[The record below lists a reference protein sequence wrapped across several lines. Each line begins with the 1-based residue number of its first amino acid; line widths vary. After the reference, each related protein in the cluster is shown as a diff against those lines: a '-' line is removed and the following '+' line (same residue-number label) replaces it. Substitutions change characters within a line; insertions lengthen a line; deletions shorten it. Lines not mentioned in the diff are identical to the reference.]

1 MDTFTERA
9 AGIRLLLFDVDG
21 VLTDG
26 RVYVDLP
33 AALRALRPEGSADL
47 EWLDE
52 PNPPL
57 TTLHQLEH
65 LRRRAA

>member
-1 MDTFTERA
+1 
-9 AGIRLLLFDVDG
+9 
-21 VLTDG
+21 
-26 RVYVDLP
+26 VYVDLP
-33 AALRALRPEGSADL
+33 AALRTLRPEGSADL

>member
-1 MDTFTERA
+1 
-9 AGIRLLLFDVDG
+9 
-21 VLTDG
+21 
-26 RVYVDLP
+26 VDLP
-33 AALRALRPEGSADL
+33 AALRALRPDISADL

-65 LRRRAA
+65 LRRSAA